1 MKRNKEIVIS
11 PTRIVTILIVS
22 LMLVT
27 ASFIIVPR
35 IPNLFAQEPIGMTA
49 EAAARAGAEAFLS
62 VDAKAGKAAWVDK
75 ICQVSTLT
83 GCKATSEAFAPML
96 WPSVEKK
103 NLRLECKAAYAS
115 QVMAIQE
122 PSEVEI
128 WELKTVCSNPD
139 SGEKNNSTTQVI
151 VSKTS
156 DAGWKFERIRFDQ
169 ENKQ

>member
-1 MKRNKEIVIS
+1 MKRNKEIIIS

-27 ASFIIVPR
+27 TGFIIVPR

-49 EAAARAGAEAFLS
+49 EAAARAGVEAFLS
-62 VDAKAGKAAWVDK
+62 VDAKTGKAAWVEK
-75 ICQVSTLT
+75 VCQVSTPT
-83 GCKATSEAFAPML
+83 GCKMTDEAFAPML

-103 NLRLECKAAYAS
+103 NLRLECKAASAS
-115 QVMAIQE
+115 MMMAMKE
-122 PSEVEI
+122 PSEAEI
-128 WELKTVCSNPD
+128 WELKTVCTNPD
-139 SGEKNNSTTQVI
+139 TGEKNNSSTQVI
-151 VSKTS
+151 VSKTT